1 MHRVDGFSAHRWL
14 VPDAARRRQ
23 TKENHP
29 QSGLSNALKR
39 YRRAMSK
46 PYACYDALVLKP
58 KTCWMSHK
66 RKISVI
72 GLGYVGLPAAA
83 AFARSAV
90 PVIAYDIDARRIAEL
105 SRGHD
110 RTGEVDSADLKA
122 AGLRF
127 SASPK
132 DLGMADFHIVTVP
145 TPIDASKQPNL
156 EPLKSAST
164 AIGSVLKPG
173 DIVVYESTVYPGV
186 TEEVCIPVLEGV
198 SGLRWKTDFNV
209 GYSPERINPG
219 DRERRFENILK
230 IVSADTPQT
239 LDIVDA
245 VYRSVVKGGTHRA
258 PSIRVAEFAKV
269 LENTQRDVNIALI
282 NEVALI
288 CNRLGVDTQDVLHAA
303 GTKWNF
309 LPFRPGLVGGHCI
322 GVDPF
327 YIAHKAEAVG
337 YHPEVI
343 HSGRR
348 VNDGMGFYVANR
360 VARSIMRG
368 AGTGRPLVT
377 VLGVTFKENV
387 PDIRNTRVV
396 DIVRELADFGIAV
409 QLHDPMADG
418 DLLKAE
424 YGLSLTAL
432 GELEPADAVV
442 LAVAHRA
449 YREGGWSLVQP
460 LLKPDSGFVADV
472 PALLDRAT
480 TPAGV
485 TLWRL

>member
-1 MHRVDGFSAHRWL
+1 
-14 VPDAARRRQ
+14 
-23 TKENHP
+23 
-29 QSGLSNALKR
+29 
-39 YRRAMSK
+39 
-46 PYACYDALVLKP
+46 
-58 KTCWMSHK
+58 MSHK

-72 GLGYVGLPAAA
+72 GMGYVGLPAAA
-83 AFARSAV
+83 AFARSAI
-90 PVIAYDIDARRIAEL
+90 PVVAYDIDARRIAEL

-110 RTGEVDSADLKA
+110 RTGEVDPADLKA
-122 AGLRF
+122 ACLRF
-127 SASPK
+127 SASAK
-132 DLGMADFHIVTVP
+132 DLGSADFHIVTVP

-156 EPLKSAST
+156 EPLKSASM
-164 AIGSVLKPG
+164 AIGAVLKRG

-186 TEEVCIPVLEGV
+186 TEEVCIPVLESA

-239 LDIVDA
+239 LEIVDA
-245 VYRSVVKGGTHRA
+245 VYRSVVKAGTYRA

-288 CNRLGVDTQDVLHAA
+288 CDRLGVDTQDVLHAA

-337 YHPEVI
+337 YHPQVI

-348 VNDGMGFYVANR
+348 VNDGMGVHVANR
-360 VARSIMRG
+360 VARHIMRSVRN
-368 AGTGRPLVT
+368 GRPLVT

-396 DIVRELADFGIAV
+396 DIVRELADFGITV

-418 DLLKAE
+418 DLLHE
-424 YGLSLTAL
+424 VYGLSLTPL
-432 GELEPADAVV
+432 GELKPADAVV
-442 LAVAHRA
+442 LAVAHET
-449 YREGGWSLVQP
+449 YRSGGWKLVSR
-460 LLKPDSGFVADV
+460 LLAPSGGFVADIR
-472 PALLDRAT
+472 ALLERDS
-480 TPAGV
+480 TPPGV